1 MFITRESWNGSMKA
15 CRGIG
20 ASLTEK
26 EIFMW
31 EQEHKALLGHIAP
44 DKFDILHYGAF
55 AELKKH

>member
-1 MFITRESWNGSMKA
+1 MKA

-26 EIFMW
+26 EISMW
-31 EQEHKALLGHIAP
+31 EQEHKTLLRQIAP
-44 DKFDILHYGAF
+44 DEFDILHYAAI